1 MRGVLLP
8 QWRAEA
14 VEVTFG
20 KTTDV
25 QACGQRSVGENFN
38 SVVGKEDALGSVLPQ
53 QGTSVEITLAPQMVL
68 LVSKY
73 FKTIFS
79 QNLQLAPT
87 NHAFLSLRTQEV

>member
-38 SVVGKEDALGSVLPQ
+38 SVVGKEDALGS
-53 QGTSVEITLAPQMVL
+53 A
-68 LVSKY
+68 VSEALER
-73 FKTIFS
+73 FS
-79 QNLQLAPT
+79 ADFRKAVHQVAII
-87 NHAFLSLRTQEV
+87 SC

>member
-38 SVVGKEDALGSVLPQ
+38 SVVGKEDALGS
-53 QGTSVEITLAPQMVL
+53 A
-68 LVSKY
+68 VSEALERFNADYRKAVHQVA
-73 FKTIFS
+73 IIS
-79 QNLQLAPT
+79 C
-87 NHAFLSLRTQEV
+87 